1 VPLVIESADARRN
14 LPVMAHRAP
23 SGIADRRAFV
33 VGTEPALDPLA
44 RGLRRQGLG
53 VAVCDW
59 PTRYDDAFDAAIQA
73 LGQCQIAVWAWT
85 PAALAVPT
93 AVAEVDETAWESM
106 VGSTLRSYVEFL
118 QAAERRLRN
127 LGGRV
132 IVVVPTIAMSGAA
145 NLVAWATVAEGQR
158 AMAKSV
164 ARVWGARGIT
174 VNCVAIPTALLVNAT
189 EDLDRPNLQ
198 QAALA
203 EPDLADV
210 AAAIATLCSDGFAG
224 VTGTTVGV
232 DGGRWIPS

>member
-1 VPLVIESADARRN
+1 MARRV
-14 LPVMAHRAP
+14 PAA
-23 SGIADRRAFV
+23 IAEPRAFV

-44 RGLRRQGLG
+44 RGLRRAGLG

-59 PTRYDDAFDAAIQA
+59 ASGYGDALDAVVQA
-73 LGQCQIAVWAWT
+73 LGQVRVAVWAST
-85 PAALAVPT
+85 PAALAVPS
-93 AVAEVDETAWESM
+93 AIADSDEMAWEAV

-118 QAAERRLRN
+118 QAVEPRLRD

-164 ARVWGARGIT
+164 ARVWGASGIT
-174 VNCVAIPTALLVNAT
+174 VNCVAVPPALLVGAPDN
-189 EDLDRPNLQ
+189 LDRPHLQ
-198 QAALA
+198 QAALP
-203 EPDLADV
+203 EPRLQVEVADTI
-210 AAAIATLCSDGFAG
+210 AALCGDGFAA

>member
-1 VPLVIESADARRN
+1 
-14 LPVMAHRAP
+14 MAHRAP
-23 SGIADRRAFV
+23 SGIADRRACV
-33 VGTEPALDPLA
+33 VGSEPALSA
-44 RGLRRQGLG
+44 IATGLRRHGLA
-53 VAVCDW
+53 VA
-59 PTRYDDAFDAAIQA
+59 TSSALTAYDAALDEAQGAIGQLDA
-73 LGQCQIAVWAWT
+73 LVWAMTPADLGQPRPITSIDGERWHRIVSE
-85 PAALAVPT
+85 P
-93 AVAEVDETAWESM
+93 
-106 VGSTLRSYVEFL
+106 LRAYVEFL
-118 QAAERRLRN
+118 QAAERRLHD

-164 ARVWGARGIT
+164 ARVWGGRGIT
-174 VNCVAIPTALLVNAT
+174 VNCVAIPTALLVNAA

-203 EPDLADV
+203 DPELETDV
-210 AAAIATLCSDGFAG
+210 AGAIATLCSDGFAG